1 MFIERHQSRDSPEDP
16 VVKTPSF
23 EGKGE
28 GLIPGWGTKIPHGL
42 WCGQKKKKKTLQCY
56 HVILGILCFP
66 EFLESSNV
74 IAGYWRKVNRMPNN
88 TCGDFLKRI
97 APH

>member
-28 GLIPGWGTKIPHGL
+28 GLIPGCGTKIPHAL
-42 WCGQKKKKKTLQCY
+42 WGGQKKKK
-56 HVILGILCFP
+56 
-66 EFLESSNV
+66 
-74 IAGYWRKVNRMPNN
+74 N
-88 TCGDFLKRI
+88 TSVLSRHPGNTVLS
-97 APH
+97 